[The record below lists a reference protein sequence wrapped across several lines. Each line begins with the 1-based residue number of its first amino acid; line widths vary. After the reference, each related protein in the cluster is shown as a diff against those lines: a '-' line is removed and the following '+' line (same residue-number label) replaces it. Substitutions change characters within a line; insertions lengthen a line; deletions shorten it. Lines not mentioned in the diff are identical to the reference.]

1 MIGATAR
8 DALRLHTIFA
18 YLIRVFRIDQGQ
30 PKPTPARLG
39 CMSTTIDT
47 LPATGASVAGF
58 SFHDELVALLPKLR
72 VQALSLTRN
81 RTEADDL
88 VQAAIT
94 NALAAQNSFTPGTHL
109 GAWVYRIMRNRFISD
124 RRRRRETVE
133 MDDAPA
139 DAFARRGNQEDSI
152 AVGELRRELA
162 RLPEDQRIALV
173 MVAVQGMS
181 YEEVAAATGCA
192 VGTAKCR
199 VFRARRALEAKLM
212 GEPAGTAATKAPAR
226 RTGAGRVAARSMP
239 VGSMAAGDRRLAAAT
254 GYDGPA

>member
-1 MIGATAR
+1 
-8 DALRLHTIFA
+8 
-18 YLIRVFRIDQGQ
+18 
-30 PKPTPARLG
+30 
-39 CMSTTIDT
+39 MSTTIDT
-47 LPATGASVAGF
+47 LPATGASGARF
-58 SFHDELVALLPKLR
+58 CFHDELVALLPKLR
-72 VQALSLTRN
+72 IQALSLTRN

-152 AVGELRRELA
+152 ALGELRREMA

-212 GEPAGTAATKAPAR
+212 GEPAAKAPVLRA
-226 RTGAGRVAARSMP
+226 GAGRGAARSM
-239 VGSMAAGDRRLAAAT
+239 GAGRIAAGDRRLAAAT

>member
-1 MIGATAR
+1 
-8 DALRLHTIFA
+8 
-18 YLIRVFRIDQGQ
+18 
-30 PKPTPARLG
+30 
-39 CMSTTIDT
+39 MSTTIDT

-152 AVGELRRELA
+152 ALGELRREMA

-181 YEEVAAATGCA
+181 YEEVAEATGCA

-212 GEPAGTAATKAPAR
+212 GEPAGTASAKAPALRAGAR
-226 RTGAGRVAARSMP
+226 RAAARSMP
-239 VGSMAAGDRRLAAAT
+239 AGSMAAEDRRLAAAT

>member
-1 MIGATAR
+1 MVMTQPDRAAVRLAT
-8 DALRLHTIFA
+8 
-18 YLIRVFRIDQGQ
+18 
-30 PKPTPARLG
+30 
-39 CMSTTIDT
+39 MSTSIDT
-47 LPATGASVAGF
+47 LPATGASVARF

-72 VQALSLTRN
+72 IQALSLTRN

-88 VQAAIT
+88 VQAAVA
-94 NALAAQNSFTPGTHL
+94 NALAAQASFTPGTHL
-109 GAWVYRIMRNRFISD
+109 GAWVYRILKNRFISD

-139 DAFARRGNQEDSI
+139 DAFARSGNQEDSI
-152 AVGELRRELA
+152 ALGELRREMA

-199 VFRARRALEAKLM
+199 VFRARRALEARLM
-212 GEPAGTAATKAPAR
+212 GEPTAKAPRAAQAAR
-226 RTGAGRVAARSMP
+226 QNAGVDRAAARSM
-239 VGSMAAGDRRLAAAT
+239 GAGDRRLAAAT

>member
-1 MIGATAR
+1 
-8 DALRLHTIFA
+8 
-18 YLIRVFRIDQGQ
+18 
-30 PKPTPARLG
+30 
-39 CMSTTIDT
+39 MSTINDT
-47 LPATGASVAGF
+47 LPVTGASVARF

-88 VQAAIT
+88 VQAAVA
-94 NALAAQNSFTPGTHL
+94 NALAAQASFTPGTHL
-109 GAWVYRIMRNRFISD
+109 GAWVYRILKNRFISD

-139 DAFARRGNQEDSI
+139 DAFARSGNQEDSI
-152 AVGELRRELA
+152 ALGELRREMA

-181 YEEVAAATGCA
+181 YEEVAEATGCA

-199 VFRARRALEAKLM
+199 VFRARRALEARLM
-212 GEPAGTAATKAPAR
+212 GEPTAKAARAAQASRQNAGVN
-226 RTGAGRVAARSMP
+226 RVAARSMG
-239 VGSMAAGDRRLAAAT
+239 VGDRQPAAST